1 VARGE
6 GRIAV
11 VAVGGNSLIKDT
23 EHQSIPDQDQAAR
36 ETVRHVVDFIAE
48 GWRVVI
54 THGNGPQ
61 VGFELRRSELA
72 MSEVPPIPM
81 DYAGAEVQGSVGY
94 MFQKAFHNEFLGRGL
109 PNCAIALVTEVL
121 VDATD
126 PAFAEPTKPIGAQ
139 MSEERARRIAAE
151 RGWTVREDAG
161 RGWRRVVPSPAPR
174 EIVELDAIV
183 ALLRQGFTV
192 VACGGG
198 GIPVVRRADGRLEGV
213 EAVIDKDLASSLLAR
228 AVGADLFVIS
238 TAVEKVALD
247 YNTSRQR
254 PLDRMT
260 ASEARRYLAAGHFLA
275 GSMGPKVRA
284 MVDYLEGR
292 GERGGR
298 GLITSPENLG
308 RALAGRTGTHF
319 EP

>member
-1 VARGE
+1 MAGGE

-11 VAVGGNSLIKDT
+11 VAVGGNSLIKGPQR
-23 EHQSIPDQDQAAR
+23 QSIPDQYEAAR
-36 ETVRHVVDFIAE
+36 ETICHVVDLIVE
-48 GWRVVI
+48 GWRVVL

-61 VGFELRRSELA
+61 VGFALRRSELA
-72 MSEVPPIPM
+72 MGEAPPVPM
-81 DYAGAEVQGSVGY
+81 DYAGADVQGAVGY
-94 MFQKAFHNEFLGRGL
+94 MFQKAFHNEFLSRGL
-109 PNCAIALVTEVL
+109 GGRAITLVTEVL
-121 VDATD
+121 VDAAD
-126 PAFAEPTKPIGAQ
+126 PAFAEPTKPIGSH

-151 RGWTVREDAG
+151 QGWTVREDAG
-161 RGWRRVVPSPAPR
+161 RGWRRVVPSPVPR

-198 GIPVVRRADGRLEGV
+198 GIPVVRRADGCLQGV

-238 TAVEKVALD
+238 TAIEKVALD

-254 PLDRMT
+254 SLDRVT
-260 ASEARRYLAAGHFLA
+260 AAEARRYLAAGHFLA

-284 MVDYLEGR
+284 MIEFLED
-292 GERGGR
+292 RGGR
-298 GLITSPENLG
+298 GFITNPENLG
-308 RALAGRTGTHF
+308 RALGGRTGTQF